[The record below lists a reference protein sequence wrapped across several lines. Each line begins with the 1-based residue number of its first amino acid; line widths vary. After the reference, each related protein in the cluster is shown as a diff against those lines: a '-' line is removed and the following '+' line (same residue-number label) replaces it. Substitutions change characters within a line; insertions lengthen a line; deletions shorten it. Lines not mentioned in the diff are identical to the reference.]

1 MNEEERLE
9 KILVDQEKWM
19 EEREKNLQALT
30 MSAAESGIKFL
41 FTTNSGGVVSILTYL
56 GAIAQNP
63 DDQILLKTSLA
74 FFFIG
79 LVLIGVYRAYIAES
93 FGKIFWDFN
102 KLTKSYLLEEI
113 EWQEYIRQ
121 AEEQVLKHKNQI
133 ARAIVY
139 SSFICFLL
147 GAGFGIYGLI
157 Q

>member
-1 MNEEERLE
+1 MNDPQSQKATKLE
-9 KILVDQEKWM
+9 FSNFKSVPMRTFWI
-19 EEREKNLQALT
+19 
-30 MSAAESGIKFL
+30 
-41 FTTNSGGVVSILTYL
+41 
-56 GAIAQNP
+56 
-63 DDQILLKTSLA
+63 TSLA
-74 FFFIG
+74 FFFLG

-121 AEEQVLKHKNQI
+121 AEEQVLKHNNQI
-133 ARAIVY
+133 ARVIVY
-139 SSFICFLL
+139 LSFICFLL